1 MGGRVSEDLTIRRFG
16 PADEGLWNGFI
27 QQASN
32 ATFLHERG
40 FMEYHADR
48 FEDFSLIIEDAGKPT
63 ALLPANRV
71 KDVLFS
77 HGGLTYG
84 GLLVPPRLPAITVV
98 EIIRE
103 LREFLTNQGVATL
116 IYKPIPHIFHD
127 QPSEADLYALVN
139 AGAKQNRAD
148 LGAAIPLHRRLPFNS
163 LRKRGVKKALKAGI
177 QVRESTDFGSF
188 WSVLHDVLSARHNT
202 TPIHSLNEIELLKD
216 RFPDKIF
223 LFAAFQDETV
233 LAGMVMFDCGPTV
246 HAQYIATT
254 QAGRD
259 LGALD
264 LLVHHLLGE
273 VFVDRDWFSFG
284 ISTTDEGRELNVGL
298 SRQKEMFG
306 GHSVVFSQYRWDLT

>member
-1 MGGRVSEDLTIRRFG
+1 MGGPVSEGLTIRRYV
-16 PADEGLWNGFI
+16 PADESLWNGFI
-27 QQASN
+27 RQGSN

-48 FEDFSLIIEDAGKPT
+48 FEDFSLIIEDAGKLV

-71 KDVLFS
+71 GEVLYS

-84 GLLVPPRLPAITVV
+84 GLLVSPRLPAITVV

-103 LREFLTNQGVATL
+103 LREFLTNQGVTSL
-116 IYKPIPHIFHD
+116 IYKPSPHIFHD

-148 LGAAIPLHRRLPFNS
+148 LGTAIPLHRRLPLNS

-188 WSVLHDVLSARHNT
+188 WGVLHEVLSARHNT
-202 TPIHSLNEIELLKD
+202 TPTHSLNEIKLLKD

-233 LAGMVMFDCGPTV
+233 LAGMVMFDCGPTI

-273 VFVDRDWFSFG
+273 VFSDRDWFSFG

-306 GHSVVFSQYRWDLT
+306 GHSVVFSQYQWDLT